1 MNALRKIASFL
12 RRLWTSL
19 LILMVL
25 ASVTAV
31 KIYFASSSRRHTT
44 ETAAAQENAKKP
56 GKPARAA
63 PRKDQA
69 PRTVTE
75 EFGEKF
81 ANFVL
86 PPEPPGKKDQD
97 KGPPPIPEELRKQF
111 INPPSP
117 ISLFPPRPMLAK
129 APPPIP
135 PTYYLPSFRIIRC
148 ELIAGPQT
156 GNIETPLIGIVLE
169 NQYNIDPDGVTQLV
183 IPAGVEVH
191 GTGKP
196 SPIRDRIDG
205 NGKWSFVWRT
215 SNDSNG
221 MELTVSALALNRD
234 YDLAKK
240 TYGDLEK
247 SPGIV
252 GRRFESSGDKAIEE
266 ALLDSVAA
274 VTRSLKSYTAILNPL
289 TSQVVNEQK
298 PTIGNALLEGAGA
311 GTDRLAQMIDDIRK
325 EIDEKGY
332 YIAILPGKEFYL
344 YTKEPVD
351 LRKAR
356 RPQPLAFNDRSALGG
371 EDGAAAKTLLP
382 AAAATEADRHNTN
395 EKLAH

>member
-1 MNALRKIASFL
+1 MKTLGKILSFF
-12 RRLWTSL
+12 RRLWASL
-19 LILMVL
+19 LLLVIL
-25 ASVTAV
+25 AAITAF
-31 KIYFASSSRRHTT
+31 KIYHASSARRHEVEAIQTQVPLKPT
-44 ETAAAQENAKKP
+44 RPALKAASS
-56 GKPARAA
+56 
-63 PRKDQA
+63 RKDQA

-86 PPEPPGKKDQD
+86 PPEAPGKREAD
-97 KGPPPIPEELRKQF
+97 KGPPPIPEEVRKQF
-111 INPPSP
+111 INLPSP
-117 ISLFPPRPMLAK
+117 ISLFPPHFAPVK
-129 APPPIP
+129 VPPPLP
-135 PTYYLPSFRIIRC
+135 PTFYLPSYRIIRC
-148 ELIAGPQT
+148 ELIAGPQS

-183 IPAGVEVH
+183 IPAGVEIH

-215 SNDSNG
+215 EDANNG

-234 YDLAKK
+234 YDEDKK
-240 TYGDLEK
+240 SYGDLEK

-252 GRRFESSGDKAIEE
+252 GRRFQSSGDQAIEE
-266 ALLDSVAA
+266 AILASVAA
-274 VTRSLKSYTAILNPL
+274 VTRNLKSYTSILNPL
-289 TSQVVNEQK
+289 TSQIVTEQK

-344 YTKEPVD
+344 YTKEPID

-356 RPQPLAFNDRSALGG
+356 RPQTLAVNDKLLSPEPLPTTASSLVPATT
-371 EDGAAAKTLLP
+371 AARTKASSLP
-382 AAAATEADRHNTN
+382 
-395 EKLAH
+395 